1 MHPHCFLLIYAG
13 DIKDITD
20 VSFAILVANEN
31 EYKAVLN
38 YFGMGFTMVTEGQ
51 LYTDDV
57 LDCTFATDPVISNN
71 GGAQDPGLTRRSDDY
86 YSISINGKT
95 GIIYQTASIGSYG
108 RQGAMLTTVQVL
120 KDARE
125 RRWPLEIIFVVGCTG
140 GHAKP
145 GEEVECGQVIVPGK
159 VIEYNRG
166 KFETGRDGQP
176 KRIIKPEM
184 WPTSDKWRKSVTEI
198 SIRDGGEDHR
208 GIKMAEGDYDYCGD
222 FVVKDAGIAAE
233 LRTTIA
239 DPKMVC
245 HTVHGRINMII
256 KYSVHVHSVVHGHS
270 VHVHS
275 VHVYSV
281 IIHNAHSNELLAS

>member
-1 MHPHCFLLIYAG
+1 MLSLNGLHPRCFLLIYAG
-13 DIKDITD
+13 DINDIAD

-38 YFGMGFTMVTEGQ
+38 FFGMGFTMVTEGQ
-51 LYTDDV
+51 PYTDVV
-57 LDCTFATDPVISNN
+57 LNCTFTTDPIITKKGKEV
-71 GGAQDPGLTRRSDDY
+71 QDPGLTRRSDDY
-86 YSISINGKT
+86 HSISINGKT

-108 RQGAMLTTVQVL
+108 RQGAMITTVQLL

-125 RRWPLEIIFVVGCTG
+125 RRWPLEVIFVVGCTG

-145 GEEVECGQVIVPGK
+145 GVELEYGQVIVPVK

-166 KFETGRDGQP
+166 KFETDNDGQP

-184 WPTSDKWRKSVTEI
+184 WPTSEKWRKSVTQI

-233 LRTTIA
+233 LRTTIT

-245 HTVHGRINMII
+245 HTVHEGMT
-256 KYSVHVHSVVHGHS
+256 
-270 VHVHS
+270 
-275 VHVYSV
+275 
-281 IIHNAHSNELLAS
+281 